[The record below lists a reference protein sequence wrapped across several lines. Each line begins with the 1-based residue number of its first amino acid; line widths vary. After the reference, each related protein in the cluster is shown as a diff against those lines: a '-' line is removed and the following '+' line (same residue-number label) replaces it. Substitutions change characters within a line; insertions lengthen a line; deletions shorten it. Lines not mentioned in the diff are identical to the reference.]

1 MQYTISLSTI
11 TYETNT
17 GKTQYLIHVC
27 CFSLWQVL
35 NLFLALLLNA
45 FGSESLKG
53 GDTDAEDDK
62 LALAFAKIKNLCCCC
77 CSKFRKKTARTASVG
92 PDEMDEEKQIG
103 MTDLEDG
110 NELLL
115 NLSWKVE
122 RKLIAFLFSLKYVF
136 CHWTDKQAKDKPVA
150 NGTVKANGVKH
161 VRKITQSFIFWWQSI
176 GVRIDVYGK

>member
-1 MQYTISLSTI
+1 MLIFRILCGEWIEELWNCMRAADELCMVVFLPTLVFGYFIVSLHYHTIHHQFKHIQVWDRHRKDSWYDPFML
-11 TYETNT
+11 
-17 GKTQYLIHVC
+17 L
-27 CFSLWQVL
+27 FLWQVL

-62 LALAFAKIKNLCCCC
+62 LALAFTKIKNMCCCC

-110 NELLL
+110 N
-115 NLSWKVE
+115 
-122 RKLIAFLFSLKYVF
+122 
-136 CHWTDKQAKDKPVA
+136 
-150 NGTVKANGVKH
+150 
-161 VRKITQSFIFWWQSI
+161 
-176 GVRIDVYGK
+176 